1 MPPSFACLGPKRKD
15 RIFDCGGECDIQSMM
30 NAMLPFAELKP
41 HKLTVDDLLLLDR
54 GGAFV
59 GMPRVELLDGTLYEM
74 SPQTSPH
81 VLVRNRLT
89 FRLQS
94 RIVDLALGF
103 EALSEA
109 TIKIDPTHAPEPD
122 IVITSVARV
131 DGYYPASLIMLA
143 VEVAVSSVRN
153 DKHYKKMLYAAAGIS
168 EYWVVDVEAKTI
180 TQFWSAQGD
189 AYENECVVAFGE
201 RLTSTT
207 IPGLQIETDRL
218 I

>member
-15 RIFDCGGECDIQSMM
+15 RIFDCDGECDIQTGM
-30 NAMLPFAELKP
+30 NAMLPHAELKP
-41 HKLTVDDLLLLDR
+41 HKLTVDNLLLLDR

-59 GMPRVELLDGTLYEM
+59 GIPRVELLDGTLYEM

-81 VLVRNRLT
+81 VRVRNRLK

-94 RIVDLALGF
+94 RIV
-103 EALSEA
+103 EAE
-109 TIKIDPTHAPEPD
+109 
-122 IVITSVARV
+122 
-131 DGYYPASLIMLA
+131 
-143 VEVAVSSVRN
+143 
-153 DKHYKKMLYAAAGIS
+153 
-168 EYWVVDVEAKTI
+168 TI

>member
-1 MPPSFACLGPKRKD
+1 
-15 RIFDCGGECDIQSMM
+15 M
-30 NAMLPFAELKP
+30 NAMLPLAELKP

-94 RIVDLALGF
+94 MIVDLDLGF

-131 DGYYPASLIMLA
+131 DGYYPASLILLA

-168 EYWVVDVEAKTI
+168 EYWVVDVEAETI
-180 TQFWSAQGD
+180 TQFWSARGD
-189 AYENECVVAFGE
+189 AYENERVVAFGE
-201 RLTSTT
+201 PLTSTT